1 MHSKPNPPPT
11 AETVVTLS
19 HRSLSPSPL
28 GLITT
33 NIFLGFALSNMGYYE
48 MPLESRNFVIAG
60 FYRIFTLTKSP
71 IFKQFARQHRMTD
84 MQTVQSRDGQ
94 RARIHELL
102 KLNVLSITAASTLMI
117 SLCCSQVAALRDL

>member
-11 AETVVTLS
+11 AETVVTLG

-48 MPLESRNFVIAG
+48 IPLESRNFVIAG
-60 FYRIFTLTKSP
+60 FYRFFYSKKKSDFQA
-71 IFKQFARQHRMTD
+71 I
-84 MQTVQSRDGQ
+84 
-94 RARIHELL
+94 
-102 KLNVLSITAASTLMI
+102 
-117 SLCCSQVAALRDL
+117 C

>member
-33 NIFLGFALSNMGYYE
+33 NICLGVALSNMGYYE
-48 MPLESRNFVIAG
+48 IPLESCNFVIAG
-60 FYRIFTLTKSP
+60 FYRFFTLTKSQ
-71 IFKQFARQHRMTD
+71 IFKQFAEKSPCLATQND
-84 MQTVQSRDGQ
+84 
-94 RARIHELL
+94 
-102 KLNVLSITAASTLMI
+102 
-117 SLCCSQVAALRDL
+117 